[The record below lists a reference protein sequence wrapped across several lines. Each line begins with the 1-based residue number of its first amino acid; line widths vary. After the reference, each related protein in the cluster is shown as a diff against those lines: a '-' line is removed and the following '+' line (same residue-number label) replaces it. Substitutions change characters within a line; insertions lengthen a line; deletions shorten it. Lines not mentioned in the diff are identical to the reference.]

1 MDVRVERNQFLAELA
16 PMQGIVERKTTI
28 PVLAH
33 LLLTARGDR
42 LSLAATDLDVSLTSY
57 CEADV
62 AAEGAIAVQ
71 AKKFMEIIRSLV
83 GQEVHLLQEEP
94 RELTIRAGNSRFKIH
109 GLPPEDFPTL
119 PTVDEEYRVEI
130 PFAEVR
136 KMISKILFAVSS
148 EESRFQLNGALL
160 KFKPS
165 SIEMVATDGH
175 RLALVESVLEGLG
188 ERGGAEGDGAEEDS
202 VLVPRKA
209 LQELQRFESDAAVG
223 YRRGEHHLSFRLGRR
238 ELICRILEGTFP
250 DYERVISKDNDKKA
264 VFDRRSLGDAVK
276 RVALLT
282 GDRARA
288 VRLSFAPDEMVV
300 SAVNPDLGEAT
311 ERVECDYEGPE
322 FKIGINPDYL
332 DQFLG
337 AVEVDKVRLEL
348 KDENTQTVG
357 YPEDDGAEGRYLCV
371 IMPMRI

>member
-1 MDVRVERNQFLAELA
+1 MDVRVDRNQFLSELA

-33 LLLTARGDR
+33 LLLTAKDDR
-42 LSLAATDLDVSLTSY
+42 LHLAATDLDVSLTSW
-57 CEADV
+57 CEADL
-62 AAEGAIAVQ
+62 AGEGAIAVQ

-83 GQEVHLLQEEP
+83 GDEVHLTMDEP
-94 RELTIRAGNSRFKIH
+94 RELTIKAGNSRFKIH

-119 PTVDEEYRVEI
+119 PSVEEEYGVEL
-130 PFAEVR
+130 PFPDLKR
-136 KMISKILFAVSS
+136 MISKILFAVSS

-160 KFKPS
+160 KFKSS

-175 RLALVESVLEGLG
+175 RLALVESAIDSLA
-188 ERGGAEGDGAEEDS
+188 REGDGAPDEDS

-209 LQELQRFESDAAVG
+209 LQEIQRFESQEPVG
-223 YRRGEHHLSFRLGRR
+223 YRRGEHHLSFRIGRR

-250 DYERVISKDNDKKA
+250 DYERVIAKDNDKKA
-264 VFDRRSLGDAVK
+264 VFDRGTLASAVK
-276 RVALLT
+276 RAALLT

-288 VRLSFAPDEMVV
+288 VRLAFSPDELVV

-311 ERVECDYEGPE
+311 ERVDCEYDGPE
-322 FKIGINPDYL
+322 FKLGVNPDYL
-332 DQFLG
+332 EDFLT
-337 AVEVDKVRLEL
+337 AVGVEKVRLEL

-357 YPEDDGAEGRYLCV
+357 YPHPEKEDEGGRYLCV